1 MRNEHYDVMV
11 NEALTRIN
19 ELPDEEFTLEV
30 NKIKWALTTVLTET
44 DENKLKAYYENIEEF
59 HIVNQDRGLE
69 YMSGEYLLKNGVE

>member
-1 MRNEHYDVMV
+1 MRNEHYDLMV

-30 NKIKWALTTVLTET
+30 NKIKWALTTVLTEK

-59 HIVNQDRGLE
+59 HTVNEGRGLE

>member
-1 MRNEHYDVMV
+1 MRNEHYDLMV

-30 NKIKWALTTVLTET
+30 NKIKWALTTVLTEK
-44 DENKLKAYYENIEEF
+44 DENKLKAYYKNIEEF
-59 HIVNQDRGLE
+59 HTVNEGRGLE